1 MFDAVTS
8 KEIVRFLIPAT
19 LGCLAYAVATLLA
32 RCISVVPRHVYIGRL
47 VFLAVCFTLIWV
59 FYLPSTAGA
68 FSGAQDHWYRLRM
81 DERGMGTAYGIHTIW
96 IWLALALLKW
106 PRICHDHAA

>member
-1 MFDAVTS
+1 MFDPGTS

-19 LGCLAYAVATLLA
+19 LGCLAYALATLLA
-32 RCISVVPRHVYIGRL
+32 RGISAVPRQVYLGRL
-47 VFLAVCFTLIWV
+47 VFLAVFVTLIWV
-59 FYLPSTAGA
+59 LYLPSTAVA
-68 FSGAQDHWYRLRM
+68 FSGDQEHWYRLRL

-106 PRICHDHAA
+106 PRIRHDHAA